1 MDIQRLHENNEFYV
15 FPPGFLLCQTN
26 SFYAARQFLQ
36 NYFIIT
42 AEIAEL
48 RHFRFSMVEQ
58 LQQRLARIKS
68 KPCLFTWAGSFFSF
82 KLQPTYMKQIIIT
95 LLIHN
100 IPHWYWRNTLSCNV
114 CHKLDIYKLV
124 KRLASFICQCFQ

>member
-68 KPCLFTWAGSFFSF
+68 KPCLFT
-82 KLQPTYMKQIIIT
+82 
-95 LLIHN
+95 
-100 IPHWYWRNTLSCNV
+100 
-114 CHKLDIYKLV
+114 
-124 KRLASFICQCFQ
+124 